1 MITWKSVVIENY
13 EFERVALMKRTFGK
27 ILSFALVLAMLLAMV
42 PAVLAATTESLYL
55 APGETK
61 TLSCENAKYWC
72 SSNDSVVRVAGGSD
86 GSATITAVASSSSY
100 YGNSATIS
108 AYAYEEESD
117 YNAANPSDRKEA
129 LKTWNVTVTN
139 WAITLSTTTSGGYN
153 SGYGY
158 GYGSSTGAA
167 LESGASLTLKAT
179 VTGPKGRAGEVLVGF
194 ASEFSNVA
202 TVDGKE
208 AAIGSY
214 YVNNS
219 GNGES
224 TVKVAAVDGGTGPSV
239 ITAYL
244 LREVSKGGDWPES
257 ASKKQY
263 KMVTDANGDP
273 ITKTFTV
280 TVGGQAGYD
289 LTLPDA
295 QQDLTIVYSA
305 ALTKLTPTLKRYGQT
320 VSNKTFVYESSDT
333 GKITVASDGTI
344 YPQVK
349 PKANETIGPVNVT
362 VSVNGMPS
370 VSATCKVR
378 VVASTANG
386 LTIDYD
392 DQDQKFAIENGEAVF
407 AYKDTT
413 ANTTSNVLG
422 SLKLKVT
429 VISANSADK
438 NRVKWTSSDARIANF
453 NNEAT
458 TTGATPTLTA
468 ASTGRVTVTA
478 EIDGQK
484 SNTLEFYVWQGR
496 EYKEVVTTPDI
507 PNPISSREDAF
518 NSFSEQL
525 VTVRLTNVNRTVS
538 LPLKDVQ
545 FISNTNNKIQLQGTI
560 DGIDTQNKIV
570 YYPRSSNLKT
580 IKSSEAKLS
589 DITQASIQRMEQL

>member
-1 MITWKSVVIENY
+1 
-13 EFERVALMKRTFGK
+13 MKRTFGK

-61 TLSCENAKYWC
+61 TLSCENAKYWR

-108 AYAYEEESD
+108 AYAYEKESD

-407 AYKDTT
+407 AY
-413 ANTTSNVLG
+413 
-422 SLKLKVT
+422 
-429 VISANSADK
+429 
-438 NRVKWTSSDARIANF
+438 R
-453 NNEAT
+453 
-458 TTGATPTLTA
+458 
-468 ASTGRVTVTA
+468 
-478 EIDGQK
+478 
-484 SNTLEFYVWQGR
+484 
-496 EYKEVVTTPDI
+496 
-507 PNPISSREDAF
+507 
-518 NSFSEQL
+518 
-525 VTVRLTNVNRTVS
+525 
-538 LPLKDVQ
+538 
-545 FISNTNNKIQLQGTI
+545 
-560 DGIDTQNKIV
+560 
-570 YYPRSSNLKT
+570 
-580 IKSSEAKLS
+580 
-589 DITQASIQRMEQL
+589 IQRPTQQAMFWAV

>member
-1 MITWKSVVIENY
+1 
-13 EFERVALMKRTFGK
+13 MKRTFGK

-61 TLSCENAKYWC
+61 TLSCENAKYWR

-108 AYAYEEESD
+108 AYAYEKESD

-244 LREVSKGGDWPES
+244 LKEVSKGGDWPES

-263 KMVTDANGDP
+263 KWLLM
-273 ITKTFTV
+273 
-280 TVGGQAGYD
+280 
-289 LTLPDA
+289 
-295 QQDLTIVYSA
+295 
-305 ALTKLTPTLKRYGQT
+305 
-320 VSNKTFVYESSDT
+320 
-333 GKITVASDGTI
+333 
-344 YPQVK
+344 
-349 PKANETIGPVNVT
+349 
-362 VSVNGMPS
+362 
-370 VSATCKVR
+370 
-378 VVASTANG
+378 
-386 LTIDYD
+386 
-392 DQDQKFAIENGEAVF
+392 
-407 AYKDTT
+407 
-413 ANTTSNVLG
+413 
-422 SLKLKVT
+422 
-429 VISANSADK
+429 
-438 NRVKWTSSDARIANF
+438 
-453 NNEAT
+453 
-458 TTGATPTLTA
+458 LTA
-468 ASTGRVTVTA
+468 IQSQRPL
-478 EIDGQK
+478 Q
-484 SNTLEFYVWQGR
+484 
-496 EYKEVVTTPDI
+496 
-507 PNPISSREDAF
+507 SRSA
-518 NSFSEQL
+518 
-525 VTVRLTNVNRTVS
+525 VR
-538 LPLKDVQ
+538 
-545 FISNTNNKIQLQGTI
+545 
-560 DGIDTQNKIV
+560 
-570 YYPRSSNLKT
+570 
-580 IKSSEAKLS
+580 
-589 DITQASIQRMEQL
+589 QAMI

>member
-1 MITWKSVVIENY
+1 
-13 EFERVALMKRTFGK
+13 MKRTFGK

-55 APGETK
+55 APRETK
-61 TLSCENAKYWC
+61 TLSCENAKYWR

-108 AYAYEEESD
+108 AYAYEKESD

-244 LREVSKGGDWPES
+244 LREV
-257 ASKKQY
+257 
-263 KMVTDANGDP
+263 
-273 ITKTFTV
+273 
-280 TVGGQAGYD
+280 
-289 LTLPDA
+289 
-295 QQDLTIVYSA
+295 
-305 ALTKLTPTLKRYGQT
+305 
-320 VSNKTFVYESSDT
+320 
-333 GKITVASDGTI
+333 
-344 YPQVK
+344 
-349 PKANETIGPVNVT
+349 
-362 VSVNGMPS
+362 
-370 VSATCKVR
+370 
-378 VVASTANG
+378 
-386 LTIDYD
+386 
-392 DQDQKFAIENGEAVF
+392 
-407 AYKDTT
+407 
-413 ANTTSNVLG
+413 
-422 SLKLKVT
+422 
-429 VISANSADK
+429 
-438 NRVKWTSSDARIANF
+438 
-453 NNEAT
+453 
-458 TTGATPTLTA
+458 
-468 ASTGRVTVTA
+468 
-478 EIDGQK
+478 
-484 SNTLEFYVWQGR
+484 
-496 EYKEVVTTPDI
+496 
-507 PNPISSREDAF
+507 
-518 NSFSEQL
+518 
-525 VTVRLTNVNRTVS
+525 
-538 LPLKDVQ
+538 
-545 FISNTNNKIQLQGTI
+545 
-560 DGIDTQNKIV
+560 
-570 YYPRSSNLKT
+570 
-580 IKSSEAKLS
+580 
-589 DITQASIQRMEQL
+589 